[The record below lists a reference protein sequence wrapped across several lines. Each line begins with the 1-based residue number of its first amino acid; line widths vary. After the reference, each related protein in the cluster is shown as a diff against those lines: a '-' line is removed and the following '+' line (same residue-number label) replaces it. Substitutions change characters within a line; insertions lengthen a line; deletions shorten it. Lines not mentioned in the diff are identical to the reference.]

1 MLSFEFS
8 QDFMRLSR
16 YFPSLVAQTF
26 LSVMCLFAFTF
37 SLFAQDVRVRATLDT
52 TALRIGEQTTLRL
65 TVEHSSGVQVQ
76 FPMPA
81 DTLSKNIEIVQ
92 RSGVDSSVENG
103 RSFQKQSYL
112 ITSFEEGL
120 HDIPTLT
127 IQYRKPSDTALYS
140 LQTQSLTLTVQSV
153 RVDTTSQEDL
163 RDIKPPMLVERTFA
177 EMAPYLL
184 LALVLMGAIAGGIYY
199 WRKRKPVEEKEIR
212 PLQPERPA
220 YEIAMEEL
228 ERLSN
233 ERLWQQG
240 EVKEYHTRLTDIL
253 RAYAERAYG
262 ITTLETT
269 TEDIIA
275 QFRRAAAPAGAT
287 EMLRSVLEK
296 GDMVKFA
303 RYEPL
308 PDEHDRSHKLATEFV
323 TITALKNTVLME

>member
-1 MLSFEFS
+1 
-8 QDFMRLSR
+8 MRLLR
-16 YFPSLVAQTF
+16 YFPSLVAQTL
-26 LSVMCLFAFTF
+26 LSVPLLLILSLT
-37 SLFAQDVRVRATLDT
+37 LFAQDVRVRATLDT

-76 FPMPA
+76 FPMLS

-120 HDIPTLT
+120 HDIPALT
-127 IQYRKPSDTALYS
+127 IQYRKSSDTALYS
-140 LQTQSLTLTVQSV
+140 LQTQILTLTVQSV
-153 RVDTTSQEDL
+153 RVDTTNQEDI
-163 RDIKPPMLVERTFA
+163 RDIKPPMEVERTFA
-177 EMAPYLL
+177 EIAPYLL
-184 LALVLMGAIAGGIYY
+184 LALGVIALIAGGVYY
-199 WRKRKPVEEKEIR
+199 WRKRKPAEQKEIR
-212 PLQPERPA
+212 PLEPERPA
-220 YEIAMEEL
+220 YEVAMEEL

-233 ERLWQQG
+233 ERLWQHG

-253 RAYAERAYG
+253 RVYVERTYG

-269 TEDIIA
+269 THDIIT
-275 QFRRAAAPAGAT
+275 QFRQAAAPAGAT

-296 GDMVKFA
+296 ADMVKFA

-308 PDEHDRSHKLATEFV
+308 PDEHDRSFKLANEFV
-323 TITALKNTVLME
+323 TITALKHSANVGED